1 MGSEVSY
8 IGLIWYSHW
17 SERNQKYVE
26 EIREKVGL
34 KNILSQTLLQ
44 DRDDLNTWREK
55 LDEFYW
61 STNVND
67 KKALVTKAHD
77 VQIRGQFISER
88 A

>member
-44 DRDDLNTWREK
+44 DRDDLNTWWEK